1 MKTSAMTDRQVQAL
15 RDAYLQRAKVK
26 VLMTAKPDNAIVQAF
41 GGFVFGCYNRAI
53 ARFEA
58 KHGKLN

>member
-1 MKTSAMTDRQVQAL
+1 MTDKQAQAL

-26 VLMTAKPDNAIVQAF
+26 VLMAAKPNNAIVQAF
-41 GGFVFGCYNRAI
+41 GGFVLGCYNRVI

>member
-1 MKTSAMTDRQVQAL
+1 MTDHQAQTL
-15 RDAYLQRAKVK
+15 RAAYLQRAKVK
-26 VLMTAKPDNAIVQAF
+26 VLMAAKPDNAIVQAI
-41 GGFVFGCYNRAI
+41 GGFVFGCYNRVI